1 MWGRIVFAVAVLS
14 IPMFCPA
21 QSLGEVARKEKERR
35 EKNKTQGVEVREI
48 TEDEVFEDEDEAV
61 EDESSESAEDL
72 ETAETEPPEERRID
86 LSLDDDADAARANR
100 ESRERRRSEAEWRAR
115 LQRARARV
123 NEAREG
129 KEALAGLHLA
139 QGESYVDG
147 QGRTVVESLDH
158 LRRLV
163 READEELVAAEQSLV
178 DLREEARRAGVPPG
192 WLR

>member
-1 MWGRIVFAVAVLS
+1 MWGRIVLAVAVMS
-14 IPMFCPA
+14 IATFCPA

-61 EDESSESAEDL
+61 EDESSGSAEDL
-72 ETAETEPPEERRID
+72 ETAETEPRAERRID
-86 LSLDDDADAARANR
+86 LSLDGDENAVQRDR
-100 ESRERRRSEAEWRAR
+100 ESRERQRSEAEWRAR
-115 LQRARARV
+115 LQQARARV
-123 NEAREG
+123 NEARER

-163 READEELVAAEQSLV
+163 READEDLVAAEESLV